1 MKKLDQNIDFNSG
14 ETLLFN
20 KPLTWT
26 SFDVVNKV
34 RRLVKVKKVGHA
46 GTLDPLA
53 TGLLIL
59 CTGKMT
65 KSLNEIQATEKEYV
79 GTFELGGITPS
90 YDKETEVVESFSI
103 EGLTEELVKNT
114 TRGFIGMIT
123 QYAPAYSAVR
133 VDGER
138 AYKKARR
145 GEEFKT
151 KERTVVIKEFEITKV
166 EVPSVSF
173 RVVCGTGTYIRSLV
187 NDFGKKLNN
196 GAFLTSLCRTR
207 IGEFKLQDAWEIE
220 EFEKECRSMEVEV

>member
-1 MKKLDQNIDFNSG
+1 MKKLDQNIDFQSG

-65 KSLNEIQATEKEYV
+65 KSINEIQVTEKEYI
-79 GTFELGGITPS
+79 GTFELGAVTPS
-90 YDKETEVVESFSI
+90 YDKETEVTERFSI
-103 EGLTEELVKNT
+103 EHLTEELIKETINE
-114 TRGFIGMIT
+114 FLGMIT
-123 QYAPAYSAVR
+123 QYPPTYSAIR
-133 VDGER
+133 IDGEK

-151 KERTVVIKEFEITKV
+151 KERTVVIKEFEITKI
-166 EVPSVSF
+166 ELPSVLF
-173 RVVCGTGTYIRSLV
+173 RVVCSTGTYIRSLV

-196 GAFLTSLCRTR
+196 GAHLTSLCRTR
-207 IGEFKLQDAWEIE
+207 IGEFKLEDAWEIS
-220 EFEKECRSMEVEV
+220 EFEKEIRGAEVLT